1 MSSHDEHGHEKE
13 PIIITSPRRLGKG
26 LAVMVIAI
34 AVGAAILIPNFNAM
48 YKNPPPV
55 TQLQLSQ
62 PAPAPAA
69 EAGTTIV
76 AILQGASVQG
86 NPAYKP
92 DPASVPVSNKLVWQ
106 NQDNVPH
113 TATSGTSASDP
124 NVGKIFDTG
133 IINGGEKSKA
143 IALTNAKAGDSIS
156 YHCTIHPY
164 MQGKITVTAAQAG
177 GGGQAGN
184 ASGGGGATP
193 SGPTIKILQGASAQ
207 GSQPFDPPE
216 LTAKKTD
223 TVQVINQDSVPHTV
237 TNGKD
242 QNDPN
247 VGKLWDTSIIE
258 GGKTAQISLS
268 KVSPGEYDY
277 HCSLH
282 PYMQGKL
289 KVQ

>member
-289 KVQ
+289 RVQ

>member
-26 LAVMVIAI
+26 LAVMVIAL

-113 TATSGTSASDP
+113 TATSGTGASDP

-184 ASGGGGATP
+184 ASGGGGAAP

-207 GSQPFDPPE
+207 GSKPFDPEE

-247 VGKLWDTSIIE
+247 AGKLWDTSIID

-277 HCSLH
+277 HCTLH

-289 KVQ
+289 KVE

>member
-1 MSSHDEHGHEKE
+1 MSSYDEHGHEKE
-13 PIIITSPRRLGKG
+13 PIILTSPRRLGKG
-26 LAVMVIAI
+26 LAVMVISL
-34 AVGAAILIPNFNAM
+34 AVGAAILIPNFGAM

-55 TQLQLSQ
+55 TQLQAAQ
-62 PAPAPAA
+62 PTPPPAA

-76 AILQGASVQG
+76 AILKDASVQG
-86 NPAYKP
+86 NPAFKP
-92 DPASVPVSNKLVWQ
+92 DPAQVPVSNKLVWQ
-106 NQDNVPH
+106 NQDTVPH
-113 TATSGTSASDP
+113 TATSGASPSDP
-124 NVGKIFDTG
+124 TVGKIFDTG

-143 IALTNAKAGDSIS
+143 IQLTSAKAGDSIS

-164 MQGKITVTAAQAG
+164 MQGKISVTAAQAG
-177 GGGQAGN
+177 GGGQSGN
-184 ASGGGGATP
+184 ATGGGAA

-207 GSQPFDPPE
+207 GSKPFDPEE

-247 VGKLWDTSIIE
+247 AGKLWDTSIIE

-277 HCSLH
+277 HCTLH

-289 KVQ
+289 KVE